1 MLNNRCGGVKMIF
14 LWLFAPVVIVV
25 GLVLFFAKKS
35 GMTAPDENKQ
45 ADKLGEIVHYNRVN
59 SSSGP
64 GGNS

>member
-1 MLNNRCGGVKMIF
+1 MIF

-59 SSSGP
+59 SSSDS

>member
-1 MLNNRCGGVKMIF
+1 MIF
-14 LWLFAPVVIVV
+14 LWLFAPVVIVM

-45 ADKLGEIVHYNRVN
+45 ADKLGEVVHYNRVN

-64 GGNS
+64 GGMS